1 MKDQSSPWRLECFA
15 ELGSTSD
22 FCLEQARQGAASGLA
37 VLAFRQTQGRGS
49 RGRQWVDAGQ
59 SLALSVLLDAQQA
72 GQDMLGGWPFAAS
85 LAFYDGLLRAVP
97 AVAGHLMI
105 KWPNDL
111 LLDAQ
116 KAGGILIE
124 REGARLV
131 IGFGANLTQAPSQ
144 QQTGRFAACLGQYG
158 EVPPVK
164 DVAQYILSSLTDW
177 CAVWQQNGFGALR
190 QAWLDRAHPVGT
202 PLVVS
207 SRTTYEQG
215 KFAGL
220 AEDGRLLL
228 DTETGMKTITTGDIL
243 LEEGV

>member
-1 MKDQSSPWRLECFA
+1 MKDQSAAWRLECFA

-22 FCLEQARQGAASGLA
+22 YCLEQARHGAASGLA
-37 VLAFRQTQGRGS
+37 VLAYRQTQGRGS
-49 RGRQWVDAGQ
+49 RGRQWVDAGK
-59 SLALSVLLDAQQA
+59 SLALSVLLDVQQA

-85 LAFYDGLLRAVP
+85 LAFYEGMLHAVP

-111 LLDAQ
+111 LLDGQ
-116 KAGGILIE
+116 KVGGILIE
-124 REGARLV
+124 REGAHLV
-131 IGFGANLTQAPSQ
+131 IGFGANLTQVPSQ
-144 QQTGRFAACLGQYG
+144 HQTGRFAACLGQYG
-158 EVPPVK
+158 QVPPVEN
-164 DVAQYILSSLTDW
+164 VARFLLSSLTEW
-177 CAVWQQNGFGALR
+177 CTIWQQQGFGVLR
-190 QAWLDRAHPVGT
+190 QAWLERAHPVGT

-220 AEDGRLLL
+220 AQDGRLLL

-243 LEEGV
+243 LEERG